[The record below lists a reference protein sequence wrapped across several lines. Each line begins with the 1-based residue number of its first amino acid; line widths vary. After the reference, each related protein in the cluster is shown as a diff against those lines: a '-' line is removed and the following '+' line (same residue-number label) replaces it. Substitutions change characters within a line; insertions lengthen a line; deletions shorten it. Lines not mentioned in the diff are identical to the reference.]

1 MGSRYT
7 QATRLRPPTRTA
19 SSVSLICTCDSFCVR
34 GQYAADVRQHTHMAT
49 CASAMLS
56 STGRHHTHNLHNRAQ
71 EPQMRALEPHKPTP
85 KTPARQLAQTGATQR
100 GCVCAH
106 AHEPSFQHRS
116 CRAHMPATSQARHS
130 MAARAA
136 RPETDPQDT
145 EASSSCI
152 ANSTTPATPIHVSAA
167 AKITV
172 CRSPVVSGAC
182 IHPSGPRVLSP
193 KRPKALLFLPIPPH
207 SRRVNEELFLQ
218 KSPVLNINLVLA

>member
-152 ANSTTPATPIHVSAA
+152 ANSTTPHAHISTLNPSYV
-167 AKITV
+167 
-172 CRSPVVSGAC
+172 SPVARGL
-182 IHPSGPRVLSP
+182 G
-193 KRPKALLFLPIPPH
+193 
-207 SRRVNEELFLQ
+207 EE
-218 KSPVLNINLVLA
+218 